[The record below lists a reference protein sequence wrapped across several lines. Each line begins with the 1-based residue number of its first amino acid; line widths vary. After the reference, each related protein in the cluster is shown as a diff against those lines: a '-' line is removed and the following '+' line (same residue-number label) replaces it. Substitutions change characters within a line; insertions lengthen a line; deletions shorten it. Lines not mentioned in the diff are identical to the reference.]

1 MKYLLDTNIISEVRK
16 GERGN
21 GHVMEWWESSSVN
34 SLFLSVLTLAEI
46 QQGIFKI
53 QRRNMGQAN
62 HLKSW
67 LWGLNRIFAN
77 RLVSIDQKVAML
89 WADIRN
95 ERTLPMVDSLL
106 AASALAHDMTF
117 VTRNTKDIRDCGVK
131 YLNPFES

>member
-1 MKYLLDTNIISEVRK
+1 MKYLLDTNIISEVGK
-16 GERGN
+16 GQRGDA
-21 GHVMEWWESSSVN
+21 HVMAWWESSSDN

-53 QRRNMGQAN
+53 QRRNRSQAS

-67 LWGLNRIFAN
+67 LRGLNRIFAN

-89 WADIRN
+89 WAEIRN

-117 VTRNTKDIRDCGVK
+117 VTRNTKDIHDCGVK
-131 YLNPFES
+131 FLNPFKS